1 MAFLIKCYLLLAECL
16 GEKYSLDLK
25 TNRKQLDFQAKII
38 KNNREYHVTKTFG
51 SKVTVKDPLSDV
63 SLEIAEGVQAV
74 AMQSINFKFELLERV
89 IQNECLVSP
98 VMQFHIKEQ
107 SQQRKR
113 EGQKYTAMIPHCLSR
128 YHNLSCIKVRFGSL
142 RKPLSMLEVQ
152 KGNPKNE
159 NLPYFEINN
168 RHITVF
174 ANHFCD
180 VVCSSTQKVRTSKIL
195 VIPFG
200 WISTPDSESQTDMKM
215 KVYMCSYLYSKR
227 DIRKVSYFTFIFK
240 AQYFWFFLMMVTLI
254 FTACTALSTKL
265 SPSTLICTI
274 Y

>member
-1 MAFLIKCYLLLAECL
+1 M
-16 GEKYSLDLK
+16 
-25 TNRKQLDFQAKII
+25 DFQAKII

-63 SLEIAEGVQAV
+63 SLEVAEGVQAV
-74 AMQSINFKFELLERV
+74 VMQSINFKFELLERV

-98 VMQFHIKEQ
+98 VVQFHIKEQ

-113 EGQKYTAMIPHCLSR
+113 EGQKYRAMVPHCLSR
-128 YHNLSCIKVRFGSL
+128 HHNLSCIKVRFGSI

-152 KGNPKNE
+152 KGNPKNK
-159 NLPYFEINN
+159 NLPYFEINK

-180 VVCSSTQKVRTSKIL
+180 VVCSSTQKVCTSKIL

-200 WISTPDSESQTDMKM
+200 WISMPDSESQTDMKM
-215 KVYMCSYLYSKR
+215 KVYLCSYLYSKR

-240 AQYFWFFLMMVTLI
+240 AQYFWFFLLNDGDTHFYSMHCIVNKVITFYTYLYYLLTLQEA
-254 FTACTALSTKL
+254 FVHLVRTPLHQTM
-265 SPSTLICTI
+265 
-274 Y
+274 